1 MSIKLII
8 NPAAGRGK
16 AFKLSEKVI
25 HEFEKR
31 GTDFEYE
38 YTTNPR
44 HAVDIS
50 REASTKFQK
59 VIAFGGDGT
68 VNEVGEGLV
77 GSDAIFGVIPLGSG
91 NDFANEIGMPANIS
105 DAVDIILSDDFHTI
119 DIIKVNDRVSL
130 NTAGVGFNG
139 TVSEVVKSIRYL
151 KGKSAY
157 IWAVVK
163 TAAMYKSIPLK
174 ISLNGRVIEEKI
186 FMVSI
191 CNSKS
196 EGGGFIVAPDAKN
209 NDGLFDVTIIRH
221 IGYMKLLLNLN
232 KVLTGNINEVQ
243 EVDTYTGESIIIESE
258 FPMPVHV
265 DGEVIA
271 LNAHK
276 VEASILKSALKVVG
290 NSVQ

>member
-25 HEFEKR
+25 LEFEKR

-91 NDFANEIGMPANIS
+91 NDFANEIGMPAKIS

-157 IWAVVK
+157 IWGVVK
-163 TAAMYKSIPLK
+163 TAVMYKSIPLK

-232 KVLTGNINEVQ
+232 KVLTGNINKVE

>member
-16 AFKLSEKVI
+16 AYKLSEKVI
-25 HEFEKR
+25 QEFEKR
-31 GTDFEYE
+31 GNDFDYE
-38 YTTNPR
+38 YSTSPR

-50 REASTKFQK
+50 RKASTHFQK
-59 VIAFGGDGT
+59 VVALGGDGT
-68 VNEVGEGLV
+68 VNEVGEGLI
-77 GSDAIFGVIPLGSG
+77 GSDAILGVIPLGSG
-91 NDFANEIGMPANIS
+91 NDFANEIGIPGNIY
-105 DAVDIILSDDFHTI
+105 DAVDFILSDDFHTI
-119 DIIKVNDRVSL
+119 DVIKVNDRVSL

-139 TVSEVVKSIRYL
+139 RVSEVVKSIKYL
-151 KGKSAY
+151 KGTYVY
-157 IWAVVK
+157 IWGVVK

-174 ISLNGRVIEEKI
+174 ISLNERLIEERI

-196 EGGGFIVAPDAKN
+196 EGGGFIMAPDAKN
-209 NDGLFDVTIIRH
+209 NDGLFDVTVIRH

-232 KVLTGNINEVQ
+232 KALTGNLNKLE
-243 EVDTYTGESIIIESE
+243 EVDTNKGESIIIESE

-276 VEASILKSALKVVG
+276 VEASIIKSALKVVG
-290 NSVQ
+290 SSIQ

>member
-77 GSDAIFGVIPLGSG
+77 GSNAIFGVIPLGSG
-91 NDFANEIGMPANIS
+91 NDFANEIGMPAKIS

>member
-16 AFKLSEKVI
+16 ASKLSVKVI
-25 HEFEKR
+25 KEFEER
-31 GTDFEYE
+31 GADFEYE
-38 YTTNPR
+38 YSTNPR

-59 VIAFGGDGT
+59 VIALGGDGT

-91 NDFANEIGMPANIS
+91 NDFANEIGIPAKIS
-105 DAVDIILSDDFHTI
+105 DAVDIILSDKVHLI
-119 DIIKVNDRVSL
+119 DVIKVNDRISL

-139 TVSEVVKSIRYL
+139 TVSEVVKSIKYL
-151 KGKSAY
+151 KGMSVY
-157 IWAVVK
+157 IWGVVK
-163 TAAMYKSIPLK
+163 TALRYQSIPLK
-174 ISLNGRVIEEKI
+174 ISLNGRLVEEKI
-186 FMVSI
+186 FMISI

-221 IGYMKLLLNLN
+221 ISYMKLLLNLN
-232 KVLTGNINEVQ
+232 KALTGNLNKLKEV
-243 EVDTYTGESIIIESE
+243 ETIKGESIIIESE
-258 FPMPVHV
+258 YPMPVHV
-265 DGEVIA
+265 DGEVIT

-290 NSVQ
+290 NSTQ

>member
-77 GSDAIFGVIPLGSG
+77 GSNAIFGVIPLGSG

>member
-25 HEFEKR
+25 LEFEKR
-31 GTDFEYE
+31 GSDFEYE

-91 NDFANEIGMPANIS
+91 NDFANEIGMPAKIS

-157 IWAVVK
+157 IWGVVK
-163 TAAMYKSIPLK
+163 TAVMYKSIPLK

-232 KVLTGNINEVQ
+232 KVLTGNINKVE

>member
-91 NDFANEIGMPANIS
+91 NDFANEIGMPAKIS

>member
-8 NPAAGRGK
+8 NPAAGRGR
-16 AFKLSEKVI
+16 ALKLSKQVI
-25 HEFEKR
+25 HEFETR

-38 YTTNPR
+38 YSEKPR
-44 HAVDIS
+44 HALDIS

-59 VIAFGGDGT
+59 VIALGGDGT

-91 NDFANEIGMPANIS
+91 NDFAKEIGIPAKIS
-105 DAVDIILSDDFHTI
+105 DAVDIILSDDFQTI
-119 DIIKVNDRVSL
+119 DVIKVNDRISL
-130 NTAGVGFNG
+130 NTVGVGFNG
-139 TVSEVVKSIRYL
+139 TVSEVVKSIKYL
-151 KGKSAY
+151 KGMSVY
-157 IWAVVK
+157 IWGVVK

-174 ISLNGRVIEEKI
+174 ISLNERLIEEKI
-186 FMVSI
+186 FMISI

-196 EGGGFIVAPDAKN
+196 EGGGFIVAPDAEN
-209 NDGLFDVTIIRH
+209 NDGLFDVTIIRE

-232 KVLTGNINEVQ
+232 KALTGNLNKLDEV
-243 EVDTYTGESIIIESE
+243 ETIKAESIVIESE

-265 DGEVIA
+265 DGEVIS

-276 VEASILKSALKVVG
+276 VEASILKSALKVVR
-290 NSVQ
+290 SSA

>member
-8 NPAAGRGK
+8 NPAAGRGR
-16 AFKLSEKVI
+16 ASKLSEKVI
-25 HEFEKR
+25 NEFEKR
-31 GTDFEYE
+31 GIDFDHEYSN
-38 YTTNPR
+38 NPR

-50 REASTKFQK
+50 REASTKFEK
-59 VIAFGGDGT
+59 VIALGGDGT

-91 NDFANEIGMPANIS
+91 NDFAHEIGIPSKIN
-105 DAVDIILSDDFHTI
+105 DAVDIILSDDFHKI
-119 DIIKVNDRVSL
+119 DVIKVNDRVSL

-139 TVSEVVKSIRYL
+139 SVSEVVKSIKYL
-151 KGKSAY
+151 KGMSVY
-157 IWAVVK
+157 IWGVVK
-163 TAAMYKSIPLK
+163 TAAKYRSIPIK
-174 ISLNGRVIEEKI
+174 ISLNGRLIEERI

-196 EGGGFIVAPDAKN
+196 EGGGFIMAPDAKN
-209 NDGLFDVTIIRH
+209 NDGLFDVTVIRH

-232 KVLTGNINEVQ
+232 KALTGNLNKLE
-243 EVDTYTGESIIIESE
+243 EVDTDKGKSITIESD

-290 NSVQ
+290 SSIQ

>member
-8 NPAAGRGK
+8 NPAAGRGR
-16 AFKLSEKVI
+16 ASKLSEKVI
-25 HEFEKR
+25 NEFEKR
-31 GTDFEYE
+31 GIDFEYE
-38 YTTNPR
+38 YSTNPR

-91 NDFANEIGMPANIS
+91 NDFANEIGMPAKIS

-157 IWAVVK
+157 IWGLVK
-163 TAAMYKSIPLK
+163 TAVMYKSIPLK

-232 KVLTGNINEVQ
+232 KVLTGNINKVE
-243 EVDTYTGESIIIESE
+243 EVDTHTAESIIIESE

>member
-25 HEFEKR
+25 REFEKR

-91 NDFANEIGMPANIS
+91 NDFANEIGMPAKIS

-157 IWAVVK
+157 IWGLVK
-163 TAAMYKSIPLK
+163 TAVMYKSIPLK

-232 KVLTGNINEVQ
+232 KVLTGNINKVE
-243 EVDTYTGESIIIESE
+243 EVDTCTAESIIIESE